1 LKDKYRSLIIG
12 TIVIFLAMNAI
23 PTSVLGKTRQYYLT
37 SFIYQNEIQGEGF
50 TNAIG
55 SDDSISFEATAYAL
69 DILNYFAV
77 NPHNIETLKSTLED
91 NIEDMFNNYEENL
104 YDLFFLMKSLNIL
117 DQDYKIN
124 LDLENKI
131 YKFLNDTE
139 QITGGFSYSN
149 TTNLISLTSTYYSIQ
164 LFSLIEKP
172 IENITIHKNWVLS
185 CYNSDGG
192 YGSNQS
198 LPSTMVDT
206 CFAVFILEELGEI
219 EALNSVIKTIG
230 YLQSFYVIDSAD
242 LENYGGYV
250 PDDYAQ
256 IALLSSTYYCVKAV
270 SLIDST
276 KLFKNTIKTWVLA
289 RQNFMDGGFA
299 ENTEGYQ
306 QKTSSIIASYYAFET
321 LKILGSSSSFL
332 SEIWMVEFNYWI
344 LGIVLF
350 SIGLVIVAAISLWRR
365 TRI

>member
-1 LKDKYRSLIIG
+1 
-12 TIVIFLAMNAI
+12 MNAI

-55 SDDSISFEATAYAL
+55 SDNSISFEATTYAL
-69 DILNYFAV
+69 DILNYLAV

-91 NIEDMFNNYEENL
+91 NIEEMFNNYEENL

-117 DQDYKIN
+117 DQDYEIN

-149 TTNLISLTSTYYSIQ
+149 STDLVSLTSTYYSIQ

-198 LPSTMVDT
+198 LTSTMVDT

-230 YLQSFYVIDSAD
+230 YLQSLYIINSAD
-242 LENYGGYV
+242 LNNYGGYV
-250 PDDYAQ
+250 PDEYAQ

-270 SLIDST
+270 SIIDNT
-276 KLFKNTIKTWVLA
+276 LLFKATIRNWVLEH
-289 RQNFMDGGFA
+289 QNLIDGGFVD
-299 ENTEGYQ
+299 NTEGYQ
-306 QKTSSIIASYYAFET
+306 QSKSSVITSYYAFET
-321 LKILGSSSSFL
+321 LRILGFLSSL
-332 SEIWMVEFNYWI
+332 TSEIWMVEFNYWI
-344 LGIVLF
+344 LGIVF
-350 SIGLVIVAAISLWRR
+350 VSIGLVIVVAIFLWRR

>member
-1 LKDKYRSLIIG
+1 MKHKYRSLIIG
-12 TIVIFLAMNAI
+12 TIVIFLAINAI
-23 PTSVLGKTRQYYLT
+23 PSALAKTRQYYLT
-37 SFIYQNEIQGEGF
+37 SFIYQNEIEGEGF

-55 SDDSISFEATAYAL
+55 SSDDISFEATTYAL

-91 NIEDMFNNYEENL
+91 NIEEMFNNYEENL

-117 DQDYKIN
+117 DEDYEIN

-131 YKFLNDTE
+131 YKYLNDTE

-149 TTNLISLTSTYYSIQ
+149 TTKLVSLASTYYSIQ

-172 IENITIHKNWVLS
+172 LENISIHKNWVLS

-198 LPSTMVDT
+198 LGSTMVDT

-230 YLQSFYVIDSAD
+230 YLQSLYVINSAD
-242 LENYGGYV
+242 LNNYGGYL

-270 SLIDST
+270 SIIDST
-276 KLFKNTIKTWVLA
+276 KLFKGLIKTWVLTH
-289 RQNFMDGGFA
+289 QNFIDGGFA

-306 QKTSSIIASYYAFET
+306 QKSSSVVVSYYAFET
-321 LKILGSSSSFL
+321 LRILDSLSSL
-332 SEIWMVEFNYWI
+332 YSEIWMVEFNYWI
-344 LGIVLF
+344 LGIVF
-350 SIGLVIVAAISLWRR
+350 GSIGLVIIVAIFLWRR